1 MTSKKTIDK
10 VFILAGGLGS
20 RLNIY
25 GKHNLKAFIEIDNET
40 LIERQLRIINKIIN
54 PNKIF
59 ILITKQIDNFK
70 QRLSEYKNVDF
81 IEVNK
86 DYSYKGLLLSF
97 IEIEKKL
104 SNNEKFILSLVI
116 GGAIGNLY
124 DRISFNAVPDFI
136 DLHYG
141 NFHWFTFN
149 VADIFITLGITVFI
163 MVGIFKKDR

>member
-1 MTSKKTIDK
+1 MIYSNKLSEILKIALKKE
-10 VFILAGGLGS
+10 
-20 RLNIY
+20 NIY
-25 GKHNLKAFIEIDNET
+25 SILLVFLIFAFDRYSKFI
-40 LIERQLRIINKIIN
+40 IINKFNENILYIN
-54 PNKIF
+54 NFINFDLIWNTGIGFGLLSSNSILFYNFITIF
-59 ILITKQIDNFK
+59 IIFVVIILFYIVFK
-70 QRLSEYKNVDF
+70 GD
-81 IEVNK
+81 
-86 DYSYKGLLLSF
+86 
-97 IEIEKKL
+97 
-104 SNNEKFILSLVI
+104 NNEKFILSLVI